1 MAKNTLKRMLLGTL
15 VLVFSIVTCTATLAE
30 EDLVFNISL
39 LGFSQEEFDSAVKI
53 ISDTDETVVINDTFK
68 NPRSG
73 DEIEWLVVTRY
84 EPGTTLSL
92 LSPTPQKVFFVD
104 TAFVPGDST
113 IVDAASVWLSTL
125 LDLAKQGTMV
135 HVYVS
140 DSDSNAVSINRKAFD
155 ELYRMSETDKDIVVE
170 STPCLYGIK
179 CDDGS
184 FSTIFVNFTGDSY
197 SETLTKAIYNVN
209 GVLCSK

>member
-15 VLVFSIVTCTATLAE
+15 VLVFSIVTCTVTFAE

-53 ISDTDETVVINDTFK
+53 ISDTDEAVVINDTFK
-68 NPRSG
+68 NPRLG

-84 EPGTTLSL
+84 EPGTNLSL

-104 TAFVPGDST
+104 TAFVPGNST
-113 IVDAASVWLSTL
+113 IVDAASAWLSTL

-140 DSDSNAVSINRKAFD
+140 NSDSNSVAINKKAFD
-155 ELYRMSETDKDIVVE
+155 ELYHMAETNKDVVVE
-170 STPCLYGIK
+170 DEPCLYGIK
-179 CDDGS
+179 SNDGS
-184 FSTIFVNFTGDSY
+184 IVTIFVNFTNDSY
-197 SETLTKAIYNVN
+197 DATLNTAILNVN
-209 GVLCSK
+209 GILCSK